1 MKFGIIEFL
10 TLIGAL
16 GFFIYGMKVMSDG
29 IQKVAG
35 SKMRSILSKMTSTRF
50 LGITTGFI
58 LTALLQSSSATT
70 VMIVSFV
77 NAGLLSL
84 VESIGVVMGAN
95 IGTTITAWLISLL
108 GFKVKISSI
117 ALPIIAIGFPM
128 MFSSKSK
135 IKAWAEVLIGF
146 ALLFMGLDELKH
158 SVPNLKESPEFL
170 EFVRHYA
177 NMGILT
183 TIIFVGVGTLL
194 TLIVQSSSAAMAITL
209 IMCYYGY
216 IPFELAAAMV
226 LGENIGTTITA
237 NLAAMVGNVH
247 AKRAAKAH
255 LIFNVFGVIWMIFTF
270 SFFINGINSFMSN
283 NPTIIKELVELK
295 NEKEYVIL
303 DNSGYPVIENG
314 LEKIFPDFTVAE
326 NYIKNNPDFT
336 LEERKTTWN
345 LFLFKSEEK
354 DFIDWLKKEKN
365 YEIQSV
371 KNSEDIY
378 KTEERVLIEIFNSK
392 DKKRRNAFCESNI
405 GRLRSMEEIENV
417 SDNYICSPIANRKA
431 VPIALA
437 IFHTVFNIFNV
448 LLLVWFVP
456 LISRIVI
463 RMQPSKGETDEEFHL
478 EHIGGGLMQTAE
490 LSVLEAKKEVIKFG
504 EITTRLF
511 NMIPAL
517 MKETDNKKFDA
528 LMKRI
533 RKYEDITDKMEV
545 EIADYLAKSAQ
556 GEMSDAA
563 SIKVR
568 SMISIINDMER
579 IGDICYQISISI
591 ERKKEKKADFTNEA
605 TKSIE
610 DMLSEIQLSLNI
622 MNNNLNSDYAQV
634 SLTEANNSEI
644 NINNMRNK
652 LRKSY
657 LQKIEKGEMKIQ
669 TGMIYNN
676 LIHSLEKIGDH
687 IFNVSEAIVGD
698 K

>member
-1 MKFGIIEFL
+1 MKFGIIELL

-35 SKMRSILSKMTSTRF
+35 SKMRSILSKMTSNRF

-84 VESIGVVMGAN
+84 VESIGVIMGAN
-95 IGTTITAWLISLL
+95 IGTTVTAWLISLL
-108 GFKVKISSI
+108 GFKVKIAAI

-128 MFSSKSK
+128 MFSSKSN
-135 IKAWAEVLIGF
+135 IKSWAEVLIGF
-146 ALLFMGLDELKH
+146 ALLFMGLDALKE
-158 SVPNLKESPEFL
+158 SVPNLKENTEFL
-170 EFVRHYA
+170 AFLSSYA
-177 NMGILT
+177 NMGIISTL
-183 TIIFVGVGTLL
+183 IFIGVGTIL
-194 TLIVQSSSAAMAITL
+194 TLVVQSSSAAMALTL
-209 IMCYYGY
+209 VMCYEGY

-237 NLAAMVGNVH
+237 NLAALVGNVH
-247 AKRAAKAH
+247 AKRAARAH
-255 LIFNVFGVIWMIFTF
+255 FIFNIFGVIWMIFAF
-270 SFFINGINSFMSN
+270 QFFINSIDSYMISNMDLSPVNS
-283 NPTIIKELVELK
+283 IGE
-295 NEKEYVIL
+295 
-303 DNSGYPVIENG
+303 
-314 LEKIFPDFTVAE
+314 
-326 NYIKNNPDFT
+326 
-336 LEERKTTWN
+336 
-345 LFLFKSEEK
+345 
-354 DFIDWLKKEKN
+354 
-365 YEIQSV
+365 SV
-371 KNSEDIY
+371 
-378 KTEERVLIEIFNSK
+378 
-392 DKKRRNAFCESNI
+392 
-405 GRLRSMEEIENV
+405 
-417 SDNYICSPIANRKA
+417 A
-431 VPIALA
+431 VPIGLS
-437 IFHTVFNIFNV
+437 IFHTTFNIINV

-456 LISRIVI
+456 LISRTVI
-463 RMQPSKGETDEEFHL
+463 RMQPSKGEIDEEFHL

-490 LSVLEAKKEVIKFG
+490 LSVLEAQKEVIKFG

-517 MKETDNKKFDA
+517 MKETNNKKFDA

-556 GEMSDAA
+556 GEMSDSA

-579 IGDICYQISISI
+579 IGDICYQMSISM

-605 TKSIE
+605 SKSIE
-610 DMLSEIQLSLNI
+610 DMLSEVQLSLNI
-622 MNNNLNSDYAQV
+622 MNNNLNSEYSQV
-634 SLTEANNSEI
+634 TLTEANNSEI
-644 NINNMRNK
+644 NINDIRNK

-687 IFNVSEAIVGD
+687 VFNVSEAIVGD